1 MRPAC
6 REKAPHFWTDW
17 VLTVMP
23 SSLPEHPFDQKGES
37 QLASHSPLA
46 CSQGFQETVP
56 RMIQAEKGQFLFP

>member
-37 QLASHSPLA
+37 QLASHSPFIL
-46 CSQGFQETVP
+46 SQPAPKGFRKLSLE
-56 RMIQAEKGQFLFP
+56 